1 MAISSRMI
9 CSIFRNK
16 ILQSSEDKQTTTI
29 TNNMDDSHQQNMEQ
43 KEPKKQTNEDSYVL
57 HNSIFIKLETGKTNL
72 FCGRTQDVGTF
83 VQGR

>member
-1 MAISSRMI
+1 MI

-43 KEPKKQTNEDSYVL
+43 KEPKKNQTNEDSYVL